1 MEQLPGERHHKR
13 DKDIGG
19 SGMSEAI
26 DEAVAELNRRLGGG
40 SYDGTAMFV
49 LTGEGSIFV
58 DRGEARTGEGPADV
72 TLTAAPETFRDILSG
87 ALNPTS
93 AFMSGKLAVDGD
105 MGAAMRLASVLG

>member
-1 MEQLPGERHHKR
+1 
-13 DKDIGG
+13 
-19 SGMSEAI
+19 MSEI
-26 DEAVAELNRRLGGG
+26 LDQAVLMLNEQMKGR
-40 SYDGTAMFV
+40 SFDGTAMFV

-58 DRGEARTGEGPADV
+58 DRGEARVGEGPAEV